1 MKSKLITLA
10 ILMFVVT
17 VVVWFILQ
25 LMIAMTKV
33 GV

>member
-25 LMIAMTKV
+25 LMIAMTQV